1 MGSLVVLHLLA
12 AAPKMLDAFNGAHVD
27 PKLVQENGKWFLVGS
42 GLAATCAKKPVTKLI
57 NDDKNGYLH
66 FISYAGDCS
75 EEVEHTMA
83 AFTLPDGAFMWME
96 TETRD
101 QLTYTKCYVEM
112 NDSFVN
118 APVSYESQ
126 LPGADLMLP
135 KGFSPKDET
144 LPVLVVLPQHGIEVT
159 SIIQQS
165 FVDQWCKAL
174 KDKERPAECA
184 KDSKSPLRKG
194 LKSKWNVKEGK
205 FDPPH

>member
-1 MGSLVVLHLLA
+1 MVALVVLQLLA
-12 AAPKMLDAFNGAHVD
+12 ANPKMLDAFNGAHVD
-27 PKLVQENGKWFLVGS
+27 PRLIQTNGKWFYVGKRQV
-42 GLAATCAKKPVTKLI
+42 CAQKAVTKFV

-66 FISYAGDCS
+66 FVSYSGAHCTD
-75 EEVEHTMA
+75 ETEHTMA
-83 AFTLPDGAFMWME
+83 AFTLPDTSSMWME

-101 QLTYTKCYVEM
+101 QLTNTKCYVEM

-165 FVDQWCKAL
+165 YVDQWCKAL
-174 KDKERPAECA
+174 TDKERPPECA